1 MSSASA
7 QVAEAAEQPSGS
19 AAAAAALLT
28 WAAAEGASVSRVTAG
43 SSPLG
48 GLGLFAATDV
58 PAGQELL
65 RCPLRLVLRASMALD
80 DPVIGGPLTVI
91 RGELG
96 EQVVDDRLLLRLLLL
111 HLHAE
116 GAGGRFWPYLA
127 ALQPD
132 RIESAALFERDCNP
146 AAGTLKHCRPAT
158 RSSPHCRRVGTPSS
172 CGCGLAVQCLRPR
185 PSATVSCWSARTPPC
200 SATNLVSHRAPH
212 CLH

>member
-7 QVAEAAEQPSGS
+7 QVAEAAEQPSCS

-58 PAGQELL
+58 PSGQELL

-80 DPVIGGPLTVI
+80 DPVIGGPLTVL

-111 HLHAE
+111 HLHAQ